1 MQRIQFFIF
10 YLGQHKLSYSFGII
24 FIVLTNWLAVT
35 IPEYIEKSVDILSLG
50 AEKLSSSQVELES
63 YLWIIFILAVS
74 IIFTRSLSRVLFF
87 NPGRAIEFEV
97 KNDLFQK
104 LTYLQKDYYD
114 KNPTGGI
121 VSRIQNDI
129 TGVRLLCGF
138 VMMQIFNIITALS
151 LTPYKM
157 WQLSPSLTLYC
168 VAPVVAAFLIVKVGM
183 KVVVVHSRTRQDL
196 LQDISSYIVAS
207 LGGIDVIRAYQLT
220 GWSAL
225 QFEDKNQ
232 EFLSESLKISFVRS
246 FLIPILANLENI
258 LKILILF
265 VGGYYVIE
273 STMTIGQ
280 LTAFMA
286 YSVLLTMPLMGLGW
300 ITTIIQQSMVG
311 VESIE
316 SILSK
321 EEPTQNIAP
330 IDQKATEL
338 FEGGIEVK
346 GLSYTYPDQTQ
357 PVLTDI
363 NFKID
368 PCKTIGILG
377 PIGSGKTTL
386 VNCLNGYLPT
396 KKGEISL
403 GGKDITEIPRQDLR
417 QVVKTVS
424 QDAFLFSD
432 TLKNN
437 IIFGAV
443 KEDISPENLDRSIY
457 ESALQEEVERF
468 PKGVETMVG
477 EKGIMLSGGQKQRIS
492 LARAMVE
499 SAPLLV
505 LDNVLSA
512 VDYATERFLLGQIL
526 KRDSCQ
532 SLLIVSHRVQAL
544 ENCDEILVLQG
555 GVIVDRGTHS
565 ELTRRA
571 GLYQQTWELQQG
583 DHHEG

>member
-432 TLKNN
+432 TLPMEVIFLPILSNN
-437 IIFGAV
+437 FTAFL
-443 KEDISPENLDRSIY
+443 K
-457 ESALQEEVERF
+457 
-468 PKGVETMVG
+468 
-477 EKGIMLSGGQKQRIS
+477 LSGG
-492 LARAMVE
+492 
-499 SAPLLV
+499 
-505 LDNVLSA
+505 
-512 VDYATERFLLGQIL
+512 
-526 KRDSCQ
+526 
-532 SLLIVSHRVQAL
+532 IVTKS
-544 ENCDEILVLQG
+544 
-555 GVIVDRGTHS
+555 S
-565 ELTRRA
+565 
-571 GLYQQTWELQQG
+571 
-583 DHHEG
+583 